1 MSTELP
7 PDQPT
12 ASPEGPTLP
21 VVLSIEDDPAILAL
35 LQALLESAGYTA
47 YAAEDGPSGLARLEE
62 GGIDLLLLD
71 LMLPGMNGYEI
82 CRRVRA
88 SARAVY
94 LPIIMLTALQ
104 TPEQRH
110 AGFEAGADDYVTK
123 PFDPEELLDRVQ
135 VWAQTRQRLKML
147 HAWAQREHQERAEV
161 EMRVVVERA
170 VQAQTQAALMAA
182 IRVLAATIEA
192 RDPYTG
198 GHVARVGAYT
208 AAIARELGWPAD
220 RLPVLEFAAALHDLG
235 KIGVED
241 RILRKDGPLDSAEQL
256 KMRQHAIMGA
266 RILDS
271 VPSLSEDSF
280 LEMARSC
287 ALYHQE
293 HYDGRGY
300 PEGLAGS
307 AIPLEARIVAVADTF
322 DAMTTDRPYRAALP
336 TSAAIA
342 EIQRCAGTQF
352 DPDVV
357 AAFLRAVARGTI
369 AAASP

>member
-1 MSTELP
+1 
-7 PDQPT
+7 
-12 ASPEGPTLP
+12 
-21 VVLSIEDDPAILAL
+21 
-35 LQALLESAGYTA
+35 
-47 YAAEDGPSGLARLEE
+47 
-62 GGIDLLLLD
+62 
-71 LMLPGMNGYEI
+71 
-82 CRRVRA
+82 
-88 SARAVY
+88 Y

-104 TPEQRH
+104 NPEQRH

-135 VWAQTRQRLKML
+135 VWLQTRQRLKVL
-147 HAWAQREHQERAEV
+147 HAWAQREHQERTEV

-182 IRVLAATIEA
+182 IKVLAATIEA

-241 RILRKDGPLDSAEQL
+241 RILRKPGPLDSAEQV
-256 KMRQHAIMGA
+256 KMRQHAAMGA

-336 TSAAIA
+336 TSDAIA

-357 AAFLRAVARGTI
+357 AAFLRAVTRGTI
-369 AAASP
+369 AAASA